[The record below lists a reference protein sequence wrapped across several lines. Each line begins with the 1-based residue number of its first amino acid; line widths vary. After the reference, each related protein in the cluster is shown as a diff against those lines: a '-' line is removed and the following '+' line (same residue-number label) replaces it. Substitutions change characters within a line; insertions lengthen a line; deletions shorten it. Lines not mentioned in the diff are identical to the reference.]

1 MGIFSRNITTAAPAA
16 TYDVQASL
24 APTNTTDS
32 IYNFYGLTGITASRA
47 EFMSVPTCARARNII
62 TSSVASIPLKVRVKA
77 DGTEVETPPKCIN
90 QPDPRVPGSSTY
102 AWLCEDLLL
111 FGYGYLRITEIYAD
125 TYRIRAAERISPTR
139 VGIITNARGTE
150 IEYYTI
156 DNIPA
161 PESGVGALAVFYG
174 NDEGILNRA
183 GRTIKAGAELERAAV
198 MYAREPVPTMVLKS
212 NGTRLPADR
221 IAKLLES
228 WGAAR
233 RNRATAF
240 LNADVELQALG
251 FDPEKLQL
259 NQARSYV
266 ATELARACGI
276 PAYYVDA
283 ETGSSMTYSNAALS
297 RQSLVDFSLRNVMTS
312 IEERLSMT
320 GMPNDFVPA
329 SQEVKFDLD
338 DYLRGSA
345 KERAEVYKM
354 LYDIGAITTDEIRR
368 EEDMIS

>member
-1 MGIFSRNITTAAPAA
+1 MGLFTRNVETIAVAPIS
-16 TYDVQASL
+16 DIEASL
-24 APTNTTDS
+24 APVNTVSS
-32 IYNFYGLTGITASRA
+32 IYNFYGATGITASRA
-47 EFMSVPTCARARNII
+47 EFMSVPTCARARGII
-62 TSSVASIPLKVRVKA
+62 SSSVSSIPLKVRTKA
-77 DGTEVETPPKCIN
+77 DGARVETPPKVIN
-90 QPDPRVPGSSTY
+90 QPDPRVPGSATY

-111 FGYGYLRITEIYAD
+111 HGYGYLRILEIYAD
-125 TYRIRAAERISPTR
+125 TYRIRSAERIDPTR
-139 VGIITNARGTE
+139 VAINTNARGTE
-150 IEYYTI
+150 IEYYTV
-156 DNIPA
+156 DNVPV
-161 PESGVGALAVFYG
+161 PNEGVGSLAVFYG

-212 NGTRLPADR
+212 NGTALPADR

-228 WGAAR
+228 WGTAR
-233 RNRATAF
+233 RNRSTAF
-240 LNADVELQALG
+240 LNADVTLETLG

-283 ETGSSMTYSNAALS
+283 ESGSSMTYSNASLA
-297 RQSLVDFSLRNVMTS
+297 RQSLLDFSLRPIMTS

-320 GMPNDFVPA
+320 GMANDFVPA

-345 KERAEVYKM
+345 KERADVYKI
-354 LYDIGAITTDEIRR
+354 LYDIGAITSDEIRM
-368 EEDMIS
+368 EEEMIR